1 MSKTQ
6 RIVLLAA
13 AAVVV
18 VVAIVVVGGGG
29 DDKKTETT
37 TTQAAG
43 GAKSQPAVPTIEI
56 KKGAPVGGVK
66 DITLNKGDQIR
77 LVVTS
82 TDTTDEIHMHG
93 YDKKMNLSP
102 GHPARFDV
110 PATIDGV
117 FEVEL
122 EDAGKQ
128 IAELKVEP

>member
-1 MSKTQ
+1 MSKVQ
-6 RIVLLAA
+6 RMVLLGA

-18 VVAIVVVGGGG
+18 LVAIVVVGGG

-43 GAKSQPAVPTIEI
+43 GSKSQPAVPTIEI

-66 DITLNKGDQIR
+66 DITLNKGDRIR

-93 YDKKMNLSP
+93 YDKKRNLAP

-110 PATIDGV
+110 PAAIDGV